1 MLQLLS
7 GHGDH
12 ELEMPWQGGKIE
24 LLGEDKVE
32 LTQSGHV
39 VDGSAS
45 GFTAILERSDTLP
58 EVPIKQT
65 FP

>member
-1 MLQLLS
+1 
-7 GHGDH
+7 
-12 ELEMPWQGGKIE
+12 MPWQGGKIE
-24 LLGEDKVE
+24 LLGEDKAE
-32 LTQSGHV
+32 LTQSGHL

-45 GFTAILERSDTLP
+45 GFTALLERSDTLP